1 MPRPIR
7 AGLNLGA
14 LAHNLGVVRAA
25 VTRAKVWAVVKA
37 NAYGHGLLRAASA
50 LRGADGFALL
60 DLQEAARLREAG
72 FAHPILLLEG
82 VFEARDLETVD
93 ALHLTPVIHH
103 LAQVEMLEQAA
114 LRRPLDVYL
123 KCNTGMNRLGFS
135 GSLVQ
140 LAHDRLK
147 RLKQVK
153 SVTLMTHFADADGA
167 YGVAGQMAAFEM
179 MTAGLDAPRSVANSA
194 ALLRY
199 PACAGDWVRPGIAL
213 YGASPF
219 PDRTAAQLGLRAV
232 MTLASEIIA
241 LQTLKAGEGVGYGF
255 IYHAQ
260 RDMRIGVVACG
271 YADGYPR
278 HAPGLEA
285 AGAPVLV
292 DGVRTRTIGR
302 VAMDMLYVD
311 LTPVPQARIGS
322 PVILWGDGLSA
333 DEVAAAAGTVSYE
346 LFCALATRVPVVERQ
361 S

>member
-1 MPRPIR
+1 
-7 AGLNLGA
+7 
-14 LAHNLGVVRAA
+14 
-25 VTRAKVWAVVKA
+25 
-37 NAYGHGLLRAASA
+37 
-50 LRGADGFALL
+50 
-60 DLQEAARLREAG
+60 
-72 FAHPILLLEG
+72 
-82 VFEARDLETVD
+82 
-93 ALHLTPVIHH
+93 
-103 LAQVEMLEQAA
+103 
-114 LRRPLDVYL
+114 
-123 KCNTGMNRLGFS
+123 MNRLGFS

-322 PVILWGDGLSA
+322 PVILWGDGLSS

-346 LFCALATRVPVVERQ
+346 LFCALAARVPVVERQ